1 MAGRWKVR
9 LLALGSTA
17 VAFALLPTVIY
28 AIFVSPT
35 AVFMDERNPS
45 AQITLGNSGETPEE
59 AQIDLQFGFPD
70 TDSAGTPFVRLMED
84 PPPQF
89 PSAAAWIR
97 PFPRRVR
104 LEPGDRQVVR
114 LLAQPPADLPDGEY
128 WSRLIVTARGASVPV
143 ASSDTA
149 VRAGVSLEIR
159 LVTSV
164 TFRKGAVSTGVS
176 VSDFTAEAA
185 GDSLVTWARF
195 TRQGNA
201 AYLGTATFDVLD
213 QGGLTVRSW
222 PTVMA
227 VYYPIHRRF
236 LFPLASLAPGDYR
249 VRLTLTSARS
259 DLMPG
264 QALPAATVADSVVLT
279 VR

>member
-1 MAGRWKVR
+1 MAGRWKMR

-201 AYLGTATFDVLD
+201 AYLGTVTFDVLD

-236 LFPLASLAPGDYR
+236 SFPLASLAPGDYR

>member
-143 ASSDTA
+143 ASADTA